1 MNMIF
6 RRKIYDRLL
15 AWKKNASGEKALMI
29 EGARRIGKSTIA
41 ETFGKNEYRSTLL
54 IDFNDASDAVRNAFD
69 HYLNDLDSFFLILST
84 EYGVTLYPH
93 ESLIIFDEVQ
103 RYPKARQSIKRL
115 VKDGRFDYIETGSLI
130 SIRENVK
137 DITIPSEERQL
148 KMYPMDFEEFCWALG
163 EDQMVA
169 YIRQCFEA
177 QKPLEE
183 TLHHKAMLL
192 FKQYML
198 VGGMPK
204 SVSSYLE
211 ENRSFLA
218 ADAEKRDI
226 LALYANDIS
235 RADTRYRTRVASI
248 FEQIPTFLSQHEKRV
263 RLSNIEAKASYP
275 LYQDTFFWLGNAMI
289 VNECF
294 NCYDPNVGLS
304 INEDRTLLKCYMG
317 DTGLLVSHAFTEQ
330 EIAQGELYRQ
340 ILNDRLSINEGML
353 FENAIAQC
361 LTANGYRLFFFT
373 RYNEEKHRNDIEI
386 DFLIS
391 NGSKTKPKIFP
402 IEVKSS
408 KRYTTL
414 SLERF
419 IALYSQRIGQA
430 YIIHPKNL
438 SRQGRILCIPSY
450 MTICL

>member
-29 EGARRIGKSTIA
+29 EGAMRIGKSTIA
-41 ETFGKNEYRSTLL
+41 EAFGKNEYRSTLL

>member
-1 MNMIF
+1 MF
-6 RRKIYDRLL
+6 KRKIYDQLL
-15 AWKKNASGEKALMI
+15 SWKTNASGEKALMI
-29 EGARRIGKSTIA
+29 EGARRIGKSTIV
-41 ETFGKNEYRSTLL
+41 EEFGRKEYRSYLL
-54 IDFNDASDAVRNAFD
+54 IDFNDASDAVRNAFER
-69 HYLNDLDSFFLILST
+69 YLNDLDSFFLILST

-115 VKDGRFDYIETGSLI
+115 VKDGRYHYMETGSLI
-130 SIRENVK
+130 SIRENIK

-163 EDQMVA
+163 EEQMIA
-169 YIRQCFEA
+169 YIRRCFESM
-177 QKPLEE
+177 KPLEE

-204 SVSSYLE
+204 CVSRYLE
-211 ENRSFLA
+211 ENRSFVA
-218 ADAEKRDI
+218 ADEEKRDI
-226 LALYANDIS
+226 LALYANDIN
-235 RADTRYRTRVASI
+235 RADLRYRTRVASI
-248 FEQIPTFLSQHEKRV
+248 FEQIPTFLSRHEKRV
-263 RLSNIEAKASYP
+263 RLSNVEEKATYP
-275 LYQDTFFWLGNAMI
+275 LYQDTFFWLGNAMM

-294 NCYDPNVGLS
+294 HCSDSNVGLAV
-304 INEDRTLLKCYMG
+304 NEDRTLLKCYMG
-317 DTGLLVSHAFTEQ
+317 DTGLLVSHAFSER
-330 EIAQGELYRQ
+330 EIAEGELYKQ

-353 FENAIAQC
+353 FENAVAQC
-361 LTANGYRLFFFT
+361 LTANGYRLFFYT
-373 RYNEEKHRNDIEI
+373 RYSEEKHRNDIEI

-402 IEVKSS
+402 IEVKSG
-408 KRYTTL
+408 KRYTTI

-419 IALYSQRIGQA
+419 MTLYSQRIGQA
-430 YIIHPKNL
+430 YVIHPKNVQVSDKIVYL
-438 SRQGRILCIPSY
+438 PSY

>member
-41 ETFGKNEYRSTLL
+41 EAFGKNEYRSTLL